1 MAILPDKILADAEIT
16 SFIERVNT
24 TADEIVG
31 DSKFEIPNPSLPGLG
46 LLIKLQIRAFEKSIA
61 SSFAPIFIGKK
72 IIQDAK
78 ERPLKFFSIIK
89 EGLDSINT
97 LFRNPIQFI
106 LDEGINSPLQEFP
119 FPIAILFGG
128 QSKDANRLK
137 ELIDSA
143 EFSQGGST
151 LQEYNYNLVLGTAS
165 LPGPGEAVSTAVD
178 VNSIKSISV
187 NYQSKTTG
195 EKAPV
200 QFLTEG
206 DTFSVSDGNTAS
218 TYRVSSVKPGNQF
231 AEVFLQLIASDTAQS
246 GDNKTIA
253 IPGFKQTGI
262 SLSKKIS
269 LREFLTPD
277 GRLIIPFSV
286 LGVDLPLLRRL
297 SFELGNFSNLKE
309 DNPTKEFVTE
319 LEARSGLIFNQVF
332 VDMIDGVFPQINW
345 ESLSSEKASGNPLSK
360 EASKEEL
367 VGLARLLQI
376 GIDNPF
382 FLIKILLNYVKL
394 LLLPLQLVLG
404 VFKSLSGLITSPIS
418 LIKTIFLFLTDPLK
432 ALCNIISEVFLTFL
446 RPYLEPIVSPVIPY
460 SEAVQDPQDKNR
472 GLKPLFS
479 DLICGTFSDKLN
491 NYQPNPNFFATQ
503 RNNLSE
509 QDVNLNPP
517 LQLPFTLSDNKLI
530 PDRGEIIT
538 NSTDPSS
545 VTSIRVSTVTNTVED
560 SLAYLASVQAGS
572 VISLSVSNKY
582 QTYLVSSKALQQNPD
597 GNYFEYLVQPTA
609 QSIRA
614 SQANPLA
621 NVVSDNLLASLGIN
635 NPNKKFLFILEN
647 YLPLKLIAR
656 WESIKGI
663 LAITIALAVEIPS
676 LIPAVFRS
684 LFGIEQGSD
693 PTLVATTSL
702 ADLLLLLADGPDS
715 LLEGLIGNNDRDQY
729 AEIVSGIIGNSDSA
743 ESNGIELIF
752 NDLSVSLTSQSKS
765 TFIYKSNI
773 SSDVREQFRYNE
785 ISLLQLGENV
795 KGLLQTYYSLKDE
808 RNLGGLNYVNK
819 DKSVGEI
826 YAVKNGNVE
835 ILYQGGVYDAFEKF
849 KVMNTETKNLLEI
862 TLDNAKGLF
871 SSNGPVEFTGIIT
884 SKRTY
889 KPFKDTVQVQSLK
902 ENIIRNLNFVSI
914 YLIPALKS

>member
-31 DSKFEIPNPSLPGLG
+31 DSKFKIPNPSLPGLG
-46 LLIKLQIRAFEKSIA
+46 LLVKLQIRAFEKSIA

-72 IIQDAK
+72 IIEDAK
-78 ERPLKFFSIIK
+78 ENPARFFSIIS

-97 LFRNPIQFI
+97 LFTNPIQFI
-106 LDEGINSPLQEFP
+106 LDEGINNPLKEFP

-143 EFSQGGST
+143 ELSQGGSS
-151 LQEYNYNLVLGTAS
+151 LQEYNYNLVLGTAL
-165 LPGPGEAVSTAVD
+165 LPGPGEAVSTAPD

-187 NYQSKTTG
+187 NYQTKTTG

-200 QFLTEG
+200 QFLSEG

-218 TYRVSSVKPGNQF
+218 TYLVSSVKPGNDF
-231 AEVFLQLIASDTAQS
+231 AEVFLQLIASDTVQS

-262 SLSKKIS
+262 SLSKRIS
-269 LREFLTPD
+269 LREFLTTD

-286 LGVDLPLLRRL
+286 LGINLPLLSQL
-297 SFELGNFSNLKE
+297 GFELGNFSNLKE
-309 DNPTKEFVTE
+309 DSPTREFVTQ
-319 LEARSGLIFNQVF
+319 LEARSGLRFNQVF
-332 VDMIDGVFPQINW
+332 ASMIDGVFPQIDW
-345 ESLSSEKASGNPLSK
+345 ESLSSEKSSGNQISK

-367 VGLARLLQI
+367 VNLARLLQI
-376 GIDNPF
+376 GTDNPF

-418 LIKTIFLFLTDPLK
+418 LVQTIFLFLTDPLK
-432 ALCNIISEVFLTFL
+432 ALCNIISEAFLTFL

-479 DLICGTFSDKLN
+479 DLICGTFSDKFN
-491 NYQPNPNFFATQ
+491 NYQPNPNFFALQ
-503 RNNLSE
+503 RNNLTG
-509 QDVNLNPP
+509 QNVNLNPP
-517 LQLPFTLSDNKLI
+517 LQLPFTLSENKLI
-530 PDRGEIIT
+530 PDQGEIIT

-560 SLAYLASVQAGS
+560 SLVYLASVQVGS
-572 VISLSVSNKY
+572 VISLTVSNKY
-582 QTYLVSSKALQQNPD
+582 QTYLVSTKALQQKPD
-597 GNYFEYLVQPTA
+597 GNYFEYLVQPTT

-614 SQANPLA
+614 SQANP
-621 NVVSDNLLASLGIN
+621 SDNAVTNNLLASLGID

-663 LAITIALAVEIPS
+663 LAITIALAAEIPS

-684 LFGIEQGSD
+684 LFGIERESN
-693 PTLVATTSL
+693 PTLPATTSVT
-702 ADLLLLLADGPDS
+702 DLLLLLSNGEDS
-715 LLEGLIGNNDRDQY
+715 LLEGLIGNNNEDQY
-729 AEIVSGIIGNSDSA
+729 AEIVSNIIGNSDSA
-743 ESNGIELIF
+743 DNTGIELIF
-752 NDLSVSLTSQSKS
+752 SNLSVSLSAQSKN
-765 TFIYKSNI
+765 TIIYKSNI
-773 SSDVREQFRYNE
+773 SSDVRDQFRYNE
-785 ISLLQLGENV
+785 ISLSQLGENV
-795 KGLLQTYYSLKDE
+795 KVLLQAYYSIKDQS
-808 RNLGGLNYVNK
+808 NAGGLNFVDK
-819 DKSVGEI
+819 DRSVGKI
-826 YAVKNGNVE
+826 YAVRNGNIE
-835 ILYQGGVYDAFEKF
+835 IIYDGGIYNAYEDF
-849 KVMNTETKNLLEI
+849 KLTNSEPSTLL
-862 TLDNAKGLF
+862 G
-871 SSNGPVEFTGIIT
+871 
-884 SKRTY
+884 
-889 KPFKDTVQVQSLK
+889 TVQVKSLR
-902 ENIIRNLNFVSI
+902 ENIISNLNFVSI
-914 YLIPALKS
+914 YLIPALKN

>member
-31 DSKFEIPNPSLPGLG
+31 DSKFKIPNPSLPGLG
-46 LLIKLQIRAFEKSIA
+46 LLVKLQIRAFEKSIA

-72 IIQDAK
+72 IIEDAK
-78 ERPLKFFSIIK
+78 ENPARFFSIIS

-97 LFRNPIQFI
+97 LFTNPIQFI
-106 LDEGINSPLQEFP
+106 LDEGINNPLKEFP

-143 EFSQGGST
+143 ELSQGGSS
-151 LQEYNYNLVLGTAS
+151 LQEYNYNLVLGTAL
-165 LPGPGEAVSTAVD
+165 LPGPGEAVSTAPD

-187 NYQSKTTG
+187 NYQTKTTG

-200 QFLTEG
+200 QFLSEG

-218 TYRVSSVKPGNQF
+218 TYLVSSVKPGNDF
-231 AEVFLQLIASDTAQS
+231 AEVFLQLIASDTVQS

-262 SLSKKIS
+262 SLSKRIS
-269 LREFLTPD
+269 LREFLTTD

-286 LGVDLPLLRRL
+286 LGINLPLLSQL
-297 SFELGNFSNLKE
+297 GFELGNFSNLKE
-309 DNPTKEFVTE
+309 DSPTREFVTQ
-319 LEARSGLIFNQVF
+319 LEARSGLRFNQVF
-332 VDMIDGVFPQINW
+332 ASMIDGVFPQIDW
-345 ESLSSEKASGNPLSK
+345 ESLSSEKSSGNQISK

-367 VGLARLLQI
+367 VNLARLLQI
-376 GIDNPF
+376 GTDNPF

-418 LIKTIFLFLTDPLK
+418 LVQTIFLFLTDPLK
-432 ALCNIISEVFLTFL
+432 ALCNIISEAFLTFL

-479 DLICGTFSDKLN
+479 DLICGTFSDKFN
-491 NYQPNPNFFATQ
+491 NYQPNPNFFALQ
-503 RNNLSE
+503 RNNLTG
-509 QDVNLNPP
+509 QNVNLNPP
-517 LQLPFTLSDNKLI
+517 LQLPFTLSENKLI
-530 PDRGEIIT
+530 PDQGEIIT

-560 SLAYLASVQAGS
+560 SLVYLASVQVGS
-572 VISLSVSNKY
+572 VISLTVSNKY
-582 QTYLVSSKALQQNPD
+582 QTYLVSTKALQQKPD
-597 GNYFEYLVQPTA
+597 GNYFEYLVQPTTH
-609 QSIRA
+609 SIRA
-614 SQANPLA
+614 SQANP
-621 NVVSDNLLASLGIN
+621 SDNAVTNNLLASLGID

-663 LAITIALAVEIPS
+663 LAITIALAAEIPS

-684 LFGIEQGSD
+684 LFGIEQESN
-693 PTLVATTSL
+693 PTLPATTSVT
-702 ADLLLLLADGPDS
+702 DLLLLLSNGEDS
-715 LLEGLIGNNDRDQY
+715 LLEGLIGNNNEDQY
-729 AEIVSGIIGNSDSA
+729 AEIVSNIIGNSDSA
-743 ESNGIELIF
+743 DSTGIESIF
-752 NDLSVSLTSQSKS
+752 SNLSVSLSAQSKN
-765 TFIYKSNI
+765 TIIYKSNI
-773 SSDVREQFRYNE
+773 SSDVRDQFRYNE
-785 ISLLQLGENV
+785 ISLSQLGENV
-795 KGLLQTYYSLKDE
+795 KVLLQAYYSIKDQS
-808 RNLGGLNYVNK
+808 NAGGLNFVDK
-819 DKSVGEI
+819 DRSVGKI
-826 YAVKNGNVE
+826 YAVRNGNIE
-835 ILYQGGVYDAFEKF
+835 IIYDGGIYNAYEDF
-849 KVMNTETKNLLEI
+849 KLTNSEPSTLL
-862 TLDNAKGLF
+862 G
-871 SSNGPVEFTGIIT
+871 
-884 SKRTY
+884 
-889 KPFKDTVQVQSLK
+889 TVQVKSLR
-902 ENIIRNLNFVSI
+902 ENIISNLNFVSI
-914 YLIPALKS
+914 YLIPALKN

>member
-31 DSKFEIPNPSLPGLG
+31 DSKFKIPNPSLPGLG
-46 LLIKLQIRAFEKSIA
+46 LLVKLQIRAFEKSIA

-72 IIQDAK
+72 IIEDAK
-78 ERPLKFFSIIK
+78 ENPARFFSIIS

-97 LFRNPIQFI
+97 LFTNPIQFI
-106 LDEGINSPLQEFP
+106 LDEGINNPLKEFP

-143 EFSQGGST
+143 ELSQGGSS
-151 LQEYNYNLVLGTAS
+151 LQEYNYNLVLGTAL
-165 LPGPGEAVSTAVD
+165 LPGPGEAVSTAPD

-187 NYQSKTTG
+187 NYQTKTTG

-200 QFLTEG
+200 QFLSEG

-218 TYRVSSVKPGNQF
+218 TYLVSSVKPGNDF
-231 AEVFLQLIASDTAQS
+231 AEVFLQLIASDTVQS

-262 SLSKKIS
+262 SLSKRIS
-269 LREFLTPD
+269 LREFLTTD

-286 LGVDLPLLRRL
+286 LGINLPLLSQL
-297 SFELGNFSNLKE
+297 GFELGNFSNLKE
-309 DNPTKEFVTE
+309 DSPTREFVTQ
-319 LEARSGLIFNQVF
+319 LEARSGLRFNQVF
-332 VDMIDGVFPQINW
+332 ASMIDGVFPQIDW
-345 ESLSSEKASGNPLSK
+345 ESLSSEKSSGNQISK

-367 VGLARLLQI
+367 VNLARLLQI
-376 GIDNPF
+376 GTDNPF

-418 LIKTIFLFLTDPLK
+418 LVQTIFLFLTDPLK
-432 ALCNIISEVFLTFL
+432 ALCNIISEAFLTFL

-479 DLICGTFSDKLN
+479 DLICGTFSDKFN
-491 NYQPNPNFFATQ
+491 NYQPNPNFFALQ
-503 RNNLSE
+503 RNNLTG
-509 QDVNLNPP
+509 QNVNLNPP
-517 LQLPFTLSDNKLI
+517 LQLPFTLSENKPI
-530 PDRGEIIT
+530 PDQGEIIT

-560 SLAYLASVQAGS
+560 SLVYLASVQVGS
-572 VISLSVSNKY
+572 VISLTVSNKY
-582 QTYLVSSKALQQNPD
+582 QTYLVSTKALQQKPD
-597 GNYFEYLVQPTA
+597 GNYFEYLVQPTT

-614 SQANPLA
+614 SQANP
-621 NVVSDNLLASLGIN
+621 SDNAVTNNLLASLGID

-663 LAITIALAVEIPS
+663 LAITIALAAEIPS

-684 LFGIEQGSD
+684 LFGIEQESN
-693 PTLVATTSL
+693 PTLPATTSVT
-702 ADLLLLLADGPDS
+702 DLLLLLSNGEDS
-715 LLEGLIGNNDRDQY
+715 LLEGLIGNNNEDQY
-729 AEIVSGIIGNSDSA
+729 AEIVSNIIGNSDSA
-743 ESNGIELIF
+743 DSTGIESIF
-752 NDLSVSLTSQSKS
+752 SNLSVSLSAQSKN
-765 TFIYKSNI
+765 TIIYKSNI
-773 SSDVREQFRYNE
+773 SSDVRDQFRYNE
-785 ISLLQLGENV
+785 ISLSQLGENV
-795 KGLLQTYYSLKDE
+795 KVLLQAYYSIKDQS
-808 RNLGGLNYVNK
+808 NAGGLNFVDK
-819 DKSVGEI
+819 DRSVGKI
-826 YAVKNGNVE
+826 YAVRNGSIE
-835 ILYQGGVYDAFEKF
+835 IIYDGGIYNAYEDF
-849 KVMNTETKNLLEI
+849 KLTNSEPSTLL
-862 TLDNAKGLF
+862 G
-871 SSNGPVEFTGIIT
+871 
-884 SKRTY
+884 
-889 KPFKDTVQVQSLK
+889 TVQVKSLR
-902 ENIIRNLNFVSI
+902 ENIISNLNFVSI
-914 YLIPALKS
+914 YLIPALKN

>member
-31 DSKFEIPNPSLPGLG
+31 DSKFKIPNPSLPGLG
-46 LLIKLQIRAFEKSIA
+46 LLVKLQIRAFEKSIA

-72 IIQDAK
+72 IIEDAK
-78 ERPLKFFSIIK
+78 ENPARFFSIIS

-97 LFRNPIQFI
+97 LFTNPIQFI
-106 LDEGINSPLQEFP
+106 LDEGINNTLKEFP

-143 EFSQGGST
+143 ELSQGGSS
-151 LQEYNYNLVLGTAS
+151 LQEYNYNLVLGTAL
-165 LPGPGEAVSTAVD
+165 LPGPGEAVSTAPD

-187 NYQSKTTG
+187 NYQTKTTG

-200 QFLTEG
+200 QFLSEG

-218 TYRVSSVKPGNQF
+218 TYLVSSVKPGNDF
-231 AEVFLQLIASDTAQS
+231 AEVFLQLIASDTVQS

-262 SLSKKIS
+262 SLSKRIS
-269 LREFLTPD
+269 LREFLTTD

-286 LGVDLPLLRRL
+286 LGINLPLLSQL
-297 SFELGNFSNLKE
+297 GFELGNFSNLKE
-309 DNPTKEFVTE
+309 DSPTREFVTQ
-319 LEARSGLIFNQVF
+319 LEARSGLRFNQVF
-332 VDMIDGVFPQINW
+332 ASMIDGVFPQIDW
-345 ESLSSEKASGNPLSK
+345 ESLSSEKSSGNQISK

-367 VGLARLLQI
+367 VNLARLLQI
-376 GIDNPF
+376 GTDNPF

-418 LIKTIFLFLTDPLK
+418 LVQTIFLFLTDPLK
-432 ALCNIISEVFLTFL
+432 ALCNIISEAFLTFL

-479 DLICGTFSDKLN
+479 DLICGTFSDKFN
-491 NYQPNPNFFATQ
+491 NYQPNPNFFALQ
-503 RNNLSE
+503 RNNLTG
-509 QDVNLNPP
+509 QNVNLNPP
-517 LQLPFTLSDNKLI
+517 LQLPFTLSENKLI
-530 PDRGEIIT
+530 PDQGEIIT

-560 SLAYLASVQAGS
+560 SLVYLASVQVGS
-572 VISLSVSNKY
+572 VISLTVSNKY
-582 QTYLVSSKALQQNPD
+582 QTYLVSTKALQQKPD
-597 GNYFEYLVQPTA
+597 GNYFEYLVQPTT
-609 QSIRA
+609 QSIRT
-614 SQANPLA
+614 SQANP
-621 NVVSDNLLASLGIN
+621 SDNAVTNNLLASLGID

-663 LAITIALAVEIPS
+663 LAITIALAAEIPS

-684 LFGIEQGSD
+684 LFGIEQESN
-693 PTLVATTSL
+693 PTLPATTSVT
-702 ADLLLLLADGPDS
+702 DLLLLLSNGEDS
-715 LLEGLIGNNDRDQY
+715 LLEGLIGNNNEDQY
-729 AEIVSGIIGNSDSA
+729 AEIVSNIIGNSDSA
-743 ESNGIELIF
+743 DSTGIESIF
-752 NDLSVSLTSQSKS
+752 SNLSVSLSAQSKN
-765 TFIYKSNI
+765 TIIYKSNI
-773 SSDVREQFRYNE
+773 SSDVRDQFRYNE
-785 ISLLQLGENV
+785 ISLSQLGENV
-795 KGLLQTYYSLKDE
+795 KVLLQAYYSIKDQS
-808 RNLGGLNYVNK
+808 NAGGLNFVDK
-819 DKSVGEI
+819 DRSVGKI
-826 YAVKNGNVE
+826 YAVRNGNIE
-835 ILYQGGVYDAFEKF
+835 IIYDGGIYNAYEDF
-849 KVMNTETKNLLEI
+849 KLTNSEPSTLL
-862 TLDNAKGLF
+862 G
-871 SSNGPVEFTGIIT
+871 
-884 SKRTY
+884 
-889 KPFKDTVQVQSLK
+889 TVQVKSLR
-902 ENIIRNLNFVSI
+902 ENIISNLNFVSI
-914 YLIPALKS
+914 YLIPALKN

>member
-31 DSKFEIPNPSLPGLG
+31 DSKFKIPNPSLPGLG
-46 LLIKLQIRAFEKSIA
+46 LLVKLQIRAFEKSIA

-72 IIQDAK
+72 IIEDAK
-78 ERPLKFFSIIK
+78 ENPARFFSIIS

-97 LFRNPIQFI
+97 LFTNPIQFI
-106 LDEGINSPLQEFP
+106 LDEGINNPLKEFP

-143 EFSQGGST
+143 ELSQGGSS
-151 LQEYNYNLVLGTAS
+151 LQEYNYNLVLGTAL
-165 LPGPGEAVSTAVD
+165 LPGPGEAVSTAPD

-187 NYQSKTTG
+187 NYQTKTTG

-200 QFLTEG
+200 QFLSEG

-218 TYRVSSVKPGNQF
+218 TYLVSSVKPGNDF
-231 AEVFLQLIASDTAQS
+231 AEVFLQLIASDTVQS
-246 GDNKTIA
+246 GDNKTIE

-262 SLSKKIS
+262 SLSKRIS
-269 LREFLTPD
+269 LREFLTTD

-286 LGVDLPLLRRL
+286 LGINLPLLSQL
-297 SFELGNFSNLKE
+297 GFELGNFSNLKE
-309 DNPTKEFVTE
+309 DSPTREFVTQ
-319 LEARSGLIFNQVF
+319 LEARSGLRFNQVF
-332 VDMIDGVFPQINW
+332 ASMIDGVFPQIDW
-345 ESLSSEKASGNPLSK
+345 ESLSSEKSSGNQISK

-367 VGLARLLQI
+367 VNLARLLQI
-376 GIDNPF
+376 GTDNPF

-418 LIKTIFLFLTDPLK
+418 LVQTIFLFLTDPLK
-432 ALCNIISEVFLTFL
+432 ALCNIISEAFLTFL

-479 DLICGTFSDKLN
+479 DLICGTFSDKFN
-491 NYQPNPNFFATQ
+491 NYQPNPNFFALQ
-503 RNNLSE
+503 RNNLTG
-509 QDVNLNPP
+509 QNVNLNPP
-517 LQLPFTLSDNKLI
+517 LQLPFTLSENKLI
-530 PDRGEIIT
+530 PDQGEIIT

-560 SLAYLASVQAGS
+560 SLVYLASVQVGS
-572 VISLSVSNKY
+572 VISLTVSNKY
-582 QTYLVSSKALQQNPD
+582 QTYLVSTKALQQKPD
-597 GNYFEYLVQPTA
+597 GNYFEYLVQPTT

-614 SQANPLA
+614 SQANP
-621 NVVSDNLLASLGIN
+621 SDNAVTNNLLASLGID

-663 LAITIALAVEIPS
+663 LAITIALAAEIPS

-684 LFGIEQGSD
+684 LFGIERESN
-693 PTLVATTSL
+693 PTLPATTSVT
-702 ADLLLLLADGPDS
+702 DLLLLLSNGEDS
-715 LLEGLIGNNDRDQY
+715 LLEGLIGNNNEDQY
-729 AEIVSGIIGNSDSA
+729 AEIVSNIIGNSDSA
-743 ESNGIELIF
+743 DNTGIELIF
-752 NDLSVSLTSQSKS
+752 SNLSVSLSAQSKN
-765 TFIYKSNI
+765 TIIYKSNI
-773 SSDVREQFRYNE
+773 SSDVRDQFRYNE
-785 ISLLQLGENV
+785 ISLSQLGENV
-795 KGLLQTYYSLKDE
+795 KVLLQAYYSIKDQS
-808 RNLGGLNYVNK
+808 NAGGLNFVDK
-819 DKSVGEI
+819 DRSVGKI
-826 YAVKNGNVE
+826 YAVRNGNIE
-835 ILYQGGVYDAFEKF
+835 IIYDGGIYNAYEDF
-849 KVMNTETKNLLEI
+849 KLTNSEPSTLL
-862 TLDNAKGLF
+862 G
-871 SSNGPVEFTGIIT
+871 
-884 SKRTY
+884 
-889 KPFKDTVQVQSLK
+889 TVQVKSLR
-902 ENIIRNLNFVSI
+902 ENIISNLNFVSI
-914 YLIPALKS
+914 YLIPALKN

>member
-31 DSKFEIPNPSLPGLG
+31 DSKFKIPNPSLPGLG
-46 LLIKLQIRAFEKSIA
+46 LLVKLQIRAFEKSIA

-72 IIQDAK
+72 IIEDAK
-78 ERPLKFFSIIK
+78 ENPARFFSIIS

-97 LFRNPIQFI
+97 LFTNPIQFI
-106 LDEGINSPLQEFP
+106 LDEGINNPLKEFP

-143 EFSQGGST
+143 ELSQGGSS
-151 LQEYNYNLVLGTAS
+151 LQEYNYNLVLGTAL
-165 LPGPGEAVSTAVD
+165 LPGPGEAVSTAPD

-187 NYQSKTTG
+187 NYQTKTTG

-200 QFLTEG
+200 QFLSEG

-218 TYRVSSVKPGNQF
+218 TYLVSSVKPGNDF
-231 AEVFLQLIASDTAQS
+231 AEVFLQLIASDTVQS

-262 SLSKKIS
+262 SLSKRIS
-269 LREFLTPD
+269 LREFLTTD

-286 LGVDLPLLRRL
+286 LGINLPLLSQL
-297 SFELGNFSNLKE
+297 GFELGNFSNLKE
-309 DNPTKEFVTE
+309 DSPTREFVTQ
-319 LEARSGLIFNQVF
+319 LEARSGLRFNQVF
-332 VDMIDGVFPQINW
+332 ASMIDGVFPQIDW
-345 ESLSSEKASGNPLSK
+345 ESLSPEKSSGNQISK

-367 VGLARLLQI
+367 VNLARLLQI
-376 GIDNPF
+376 GTDNPF

-418 LIKTIFLFLTDPLK
+418 LVQTIFLFLTDPLK
-432 ALCNIISEVFLTFL
+432 ALCNIISEAFLTFL

-479 DLICGTFSDKLN
+479 DLICGTFSDKFN
-491 NYQPNPNFFATQ
+491 NYQPNPNFFALQ
-503 RNNLSE
+503 RNNLTG
-509 QDVNLNPP
+509 QNVNLNPP
-517 LQLPFTLSDNKLI
+517 LQLPFTLSENKLI
-530 PDRGEIIT
+530 PDQGEIIT

-560 SLAYLASVQAGS
+560 SLVYLASVQVGS
-572 VISLSVSNKY
+572 VISLTASNKY
-582 QTYLVSSKALQQNPD
+582 QTYLVSTKALQQKPD
-597 GNYFEYLVQPTA
+597 GNYFEYLVQPTT

-614 SQANPLA
+614 SQANP
-621 NVVSDNLLASLGIN
+621 SDNAVTNNLLASLGID

-663 LAITIALAVEIPS
+663 LAITIALAAEIPS

-684 LFGIEQGSD
+684 IFGIEQESN
-693 PTLVATTSL
+693 PTLPATTSVT
-702 ADLLLLLADGPDS
+702 DLLLLLSNGEDS
-715 LLEGLIGNNDRDQY
+715 LLEGLIGNNNEDQY
-729 AEIVSGIIGNSDSA
+729 AEIVSNIIGNSDSA
-743 ESNGIELIF
+743 DSTGIESIF
-752 NDLSVSLTSQSKS
+752 SNLSVSLSAQSKN
-765 TFIYKSNI
+765 TIIYKSNI
-773 SSDVREQFRYNE
+773 SSDVRDQFRYNE
-785 ISLLQLGENV
+785 ISLSQLGENV
-795 KGLLQTYYSLKDE
+795 KVLLQAYYSIKDQS
-808 RNLGGLNYVNK
+808 NAGGLNFVDK
-819 DKSVGEI
+819 DRSVGKI
-826 YAVKNGNVE
+826 YAVRNGNIE
-835 ILYQGGVYDAFEKF
+835 IIYDGGIYNAYEDF
-849 KVMNTETKNLLEI
+849 KLTNSEPSTLL
-862 TLDNAKGLF
+862 G
-871 SSNGPVEFTGIIT
+871 
-884 SKRTY
+884 
-889 KPFKDTVQVQSLK
+889 TVQVKSLR
-902 ENIIRNLNFVSI
+902 ENIISNLNFVSI
-914 YLIPALKS
+914 YLIPALKN

>member
-31 DSKFEIPNPSLPGLG
+31 DSKFKIPNPSLPGLG
-46 LLIKLQIRAFEKSIA
+46 LLVKLQIRAFEKSIA

-72 IIQDAK
+72 IIEDAK
-78 ERPLKFFSIIK
+78 ENPARFFSIIS

-97 LFRNPIQFI
+97 LFTNPIQFI
-106 LDEGINSPLQEFP
+106 LDEGINNPLKEFP

-137 ELIDSA
+137 QLIDSA
-143 EFSQGGST
+143 ELSQGGSS
-151 LQEYNYNLVLGTAS
+151 LQEYNYNLVLGTAL
-165 LPGPGEAVSTAVD
+165 LPGPGEAVSTAPD

-187 NYQSKTTG
+187 NYQTKTTG

-200 QFLTEG
+200 QFLSEG

-218 TYRVSSVKPGNQF
+218 TYLVSSVKPGNDF
-231 AEVFLQLIASDTAQS
+231 ADVFLQLIASDTVQS

-262 SLSKKIS
+262 SLSKRIS
-269 LREFLTPD
+269 LREFLTTD

-286 LGVDLPLLRRL
+286 LGINLPLLSQL
-297 SFELGNFSNLKE
+297 GFELGNFSNLKE
-309 DNPTKEFVTE
+309 DSPTREFVTQ
-319 LEARSGLIFNQVF
+319 LEARSGLRFNQVF
-332 VDMIDGVFPQINW
+332 ASMIDGVFPQIDW
-345 ESLSSEKASGNPLSK
+345 ESLSSEKSSGNQISK

-367 VGLARLLQI
+367 VNLARLLQI
-376 GIDNPF
+376 GTDNPF

-418 LIKTIFLFLTDPLK
+418 LVQTIFLFLTDPLK
-432 ALCNIISEVFLTFL
+432 ALCNIISEAFLTFL

-479 DLICGTFSDKLN
+479 DLICGTFSDKFN
-491 NYQPNPNFFATQ
+491 NYQPNPNFFALQ
-503 RNNLSE
+503 RNNLTG
-509 QDVNLNPP
+509 QNVNLNPP
-517 LQLPFTLSDNKLI
+517 LQLPFTLSENKLI
-530 PDRGEIIT
+530 PDQGEIIT

-560 SLAYLASVQAGS
+560 SLVYLASVQVGS
-572 VISLSVSNKY
+572 VISLTVSNKY
-582 QTYLVSSKALQQNPD
+582 QTYLVSTKALQQKPD
-597 GNYFEYLVQPTA
+597 GNYFEYLVQPTT

-614 SQANPLA
+614 SQANP
-621 NVVSDNLLASLGIN
+621 SDNAVTNNLLASLGID

-663 LAITIALAVEIPS
+663 LAITIALAAEIPS

-684 LFGIEQGSD
+684 LFGIEQESN
-693 PTLVATTSL
+693 PTLPATTSVT
-702 ADLLLLLADGPDS
+702 DLLLLLSNGEDS
-715 LLEGLIGNNDRDQY
+715 LLEGLIGNNNEDQY
-729 AEIVSGIIGNSDSA
+729 AEIVSNIIGNSDSA
-743 ESNGIELIF
+743 DSTGIESIF
-752 NDLSVSLTSQSKS
+752 SNLSVSLSAQSKN
-765 TFIYKSNI
+765 TIIYKSNI
-773 SSDVREQFRYNE
+773 SSDVRDQFRYNE
-785 ISLLQLGENV
+785 ISLSQLGENV
-795 KGLLQTYYSLKDE
+795 KVLLQAYYSIKDQS
-808 RNLGGLNYVNK
+808 NAGGLNFVDK
-819 DKSVGEI
+819 DRSVGKI
-826 YAVKNGNVE
+826 YAVRNGNIE
-835 ILYQGGVYDAFEKF
+835 IIYDGGIYNAYEDF
-849 KVMNTETKNLLEI
+849 KLTNSEPSTLL
-862 TLDNAKGLF
+862 G
-871 SSNGPVEFTGIIT
+871 
-884 SKRTY
+884 
-889 KPFKDTVQVQSLK
+889 TVQVKSLR
-902 ENIIRNLNFVSI
+902 ENIISNLNFVSI
-914 YLIPALKS
+914 YLIPALKN